1 MQDNEKKPALR
12 FKGFT
17 DPWEQRKLTNLC
29 EKFTDGDWIEAKDQ
43 SDSGVRLVQTGNVG
57 VTEYLDKPNNKKW
70 ISFETFEQL
79 HCEEVYPGDI
89 LISRLP
95 EPAGRA
101 CIMPNLGTK
110 MITAVDC
117 TIVRPNA
124 VTSTRFL
131 LQYLSS
137 QAYFDAVNTC
147 LAGGTRQRISRG
159 NLAQFNVPIPSSK
172 IEQEKIGEVL
182 EKLDTLITLHQRKY
196 EKLVNIKKSMLDK
209 MFPKNGASVPEIR
222 FKGFTDPW
230 EQRKL
235 GEICDFITKGA
246 TPTTYGF
253 SWQPD
258 GVPFF
263 RNDSIKDNVFVF
275 GEFSYISEA
284 ANEVLKRS
292 EVHGNDILIAITGD
306 IGKVGIIPD
315 TVEKANINQHIARV
329 RIRKEALPYFVYQ
342 YLASDDTQK
351 EYQKIKT
358 GLSMPQLSLEQV
370 RDIVVKIPEF
380 NEQGKIADCLRRI
393 DTLITLHQ
401 RKLKKL
407 VQIRKA
413 FAERCFLQSRK
424 EFVMAFTKE
433 ADFEEAVVKLLIE
446 RGWKDGVLKNYTEQQ
461 LIQNWANI
469 LFENN
474 RGIDRLN
481 DYPLTDG
488 EMQQIMEQVMNAKT
502 PMKLNKFING
512 KSVLIKRDNP
522 DDKLNFGKEV
532 SLKIYDRLE
541 IAAGLS
547 RYQIA
552 EQPKFP
558 TKSKILNDRRGDL
571 MLLINGM
578 PVIHMELKK
587 SGVSIK
593 QACNQIEKYAAEGI
607 FTGLFSLVQI
617 FVAMNPEETVYF
629 ANPGPEGQFN
639 PSYYFHWADFYNEPM
654 NDWKDVTTALLSI
667 PMAHMLVGF
676 YTVADG
682 SDGILKVMRSYQYYA
697 ASKISDAVSK
707 AKWENDQQ
715 RGGYIWHTTGSGK
728 TMTSFK
734 SAQLIASS
742 KDADKVIFLMDRI
755 ELGTQSL
762 KEYRNFAEENEEV
775 QATENTDVLVDKL
788 KSISPSDTLIV
799 TSIQKMSN
807 IKDDAQN
814 KLNPNDIALINAKRL
829 VFIVDECHRST
840 FGDMMQT
847 IKHTFPKALFFG
859 FTGTPIQG
867 ENQKKMSTT
876 ATVFGN
882 ELHRYSIADGIRDH
896 NVLGFDPYK
905 VLTFKDSDL
914 RKAVALEKAKAA
926 SVGEALADPQKSKV
940 FYKYLNLPMAGG
952 KDTLGEEI
960 KGIEDYIPNTQ
971 YESEEHQKAVVED
984 ICENWQTQSRNS
996 KFHAIF
1002 ATSSIPEAIQY
1013 YKRFREA
1020 APWLKVTALFDPN
1033 IDNNGKGITKEEGLK
1048 EIVEDYN
1055 ARYGQDFSIPTF
1067 AKMKKD
1073 IAARLAHKSP
1083 YQRIERTPE
1092 KQLDLLIVVDQMLTG
1107 FDSKW
1112 INTLYLDKMLQ
1123 YENLIQ
1129 AFSRTNRLFGDD
1141 KQFGTIKYYRRPHT
1155 MEKNIADAVKEYSG
1169 DKPFGLFV
1177 DKLDK
1182 NVEKLNAL
1190 YAEIKDLFVSAG
1202 IEEFSQIPAD
1212 MAERK
1217 KFADLFQSF
1226 NENLEAA
1233 KVQGFEWDKPIV
1245 IINED
1250 TDEKTELHADFDER
1264 TFKVLALRYK
1274 ELFTP
1279 NPDGSE
1285 NDPDDDVPYAVN
1297 SYLTTIDTAD
1307 IDTDYMNSRFE
1318 KYLKIFYQ
1326 EGAEA
1331 EAIHQA
1337 ETELHKT
1344 FATLSQ
1350 EEQKYAN
1357 IFLHDIQS
1365 GAVVPQPG
1373 KTLREYIAEYIS
1385 QKQNDQIHK
1394 VAEVFGLDEKKL
1406 RAFMRANITEANI
1419 NEFGRFDDLKATVD
1433 KAKAKVYF
1441 EAIEGTKLIP
1451 PKVPVKYDKLLRE
1464 FIVSGGFDLKMPKE
1478 S

>member
-1 MQDNEKKPALR
+1 MQDNEKKPALRFKGFTDPWEQRKLGDITVELSEYATQELGLPLLTSSRSGLMYQDEYRDSRTTKSTETLFSVVPVGTCTYRHMSDDDVFHMNINTLEKGLVSREYPVFEASKGNNLEFLVQHINSSEEFKAFCAEQKKGGTRTRLYYNTLCQFTVRVPALKEQAQISQCLKKLDTLITLHQRKYEKLVNIKKSMLDKMFPKNGASVPEIR

-182 EKLDTLITLHQRKY
+182 EKLDTLITLHQRK
-196 EKLVNIKKSMLDK
+196 
-209 MFPKNGASVPEIR
+209 
-222 FKGFTDPW
+222 
-230 EQRKL
+230 
-235 GEICDFITKGA
+235 
-246 TPTTYGF
+246 
-253 SWQPD
+253 
-258 GVPFF
+258 
-263 RNDSIKDNVFVF
+263 
-275 GEFSYISEA
+275 
-284 ANEVLKRS
+284 
-292 EVHGNDILIAITGD
+292 
-306 IGKVGIIPD
+306 
-315 TVEKANINQHIARV
+315 
-329 RIRKEALPYFVYQ
+329 
-342 YLASDDTQK
+342 
-351 EYQKIKT
+351 
-358 GLSMPQLSLEQV
+358 LE
-370 RDIVVKIPEF
+370 
-380 NEQGKIADCLRRI
+380 
-393 DTLITLHQ
+393 
-401 RKLKKL
+401 KL

-481 DYPLTDG
+481 DYPLTNG

-788 KSISPSDTLIV
+788 KSTSPSDTLIV

-914 RKAVALEKAKAA
+914 RKAVALEKAKAY
-926 SVGEALADPQKSKV
+926 SVDEALADPQKSKV

-952 KDTLGEEI
+952 KDALGEEI

-971 YESEEHQKAVVED
+971 YEGEEHQKAVVED

-1073 IAARLAHKSP
+1073 IAARLAHKLP

-1250 TDEKTELHADFDER
+1250 TDEETELHADFDER

-1373 KTLREYIAEYIS
+1373 KTLREYIAEYIA

-1433 KAKAKVYF
+1433 KAKAKAYF

>member
-17 DPWEQRKLTNLC
+17 DPWEQRKLGDLC
-29 EKFTDGDWIEAKDQ
+29 VEFRSGEFISASDITETGEYPVFGGNGLRGFTDRFNHDGEYTLIGRQGA
-43 SDSGVRLVQTGNVG
+43 LCGNVNFAVG
-57 VTEYLDKPNNKKW
+57 KSYFTEHAIAVRADKKN
-70 ISFETFEQL
+70 Q
-79 HCEEVYPGDI
+79 
-89 LISRLP
+89 
-95 EPAGRA
+95 
-101 CIMPNLGTK
+101 
-110 MITAVDC
+110 
-117 TIVRPNA
+117 
-124 VTSTRFL
+124 TRFL
-131 LQYLSS
+131 YYLFSTMDLGQYSGQSAQPGL
-137 QAYFDAVNTC
+137 AV
-147 LAGGTRQRISRG
+147 G
-159 NLAQFNVPIPSSK
+159 NLVELKSTLPDKQ
-172 IEQEKIGEVL
+172 EQEKISGVL
-182 EKLDTLITLHQRKY
+182 TALDTLITLHQRKY

-209 MFPKNGASVPEIR
+209 MFPQNGASVPEIR

-235 GEICDFITKGA
+235 SDIVEKVTEKNAGLQYIETFTNSAEFGIISQRDFFDHDISKIGSLDGYYVVHNEDFVYNPRISVTAPVGPINRNKLGR
-246 TPTTYGF
+246 TGVMSPLYTVFRPHDIDTTYLEH
-253 SWQPD
+253 
-258 GVPFF
+258 FF
-263 RNDSIKDNVFVF
+263 KSGYWHSFMNFNGDSGARSDRFSIKDSVFF
-275 GEFSYISEA
+275 EMPIPTPDIEEQKKIGEF
-284 ANEVLKRS
+284 L
-292 EVHGNDILIAITGD
+292 
-306 IGKVGIIPD
+306 
-315 TVEKANINQHIARV
+315 
-329 RIRKEALPYFVYQ
+329 
-342 YLASDDTQK
+342 TQ
-351 EYQKIKT
+351 
-358 GLSMPQLSLEQV
+358 L
-370 RDIVVKIPEF
+370 
-380 NEQGKIADCLRRI
+380 

-788 KSISPSDTLIV
+788 KSTSPSDTLIV

-914 RKAVALEKAKAA
+914 RKAVALEKAKAY
-926 SVGEALADPQKSKV
+926 SVDEALADPQKSKV

-952 KDTLGEEI
+952 KDALGEEI

-971 YESEEHQKAVVED
+971 YEGEEHQKAVVED

-1055 ARYGQDFSIPTF
+1055 ARYGQDFGIPTF

-1073 IAARLAHKSP
+1073 IAARLAHKLP

-1112 INTLYLDKMLQ
+1112 INTLYLDKVLQ

-1245 IINED
+1245 IVNED

-1264 TFKVLALRYK
+1264 AFKVLALRYK

-1279 NPDGSE
+1279 NPDGGE

-1373 KTLREYIAEYIS
+1373 KTLREYIAEYIA

-1433 KAKAKVYF
+1433 KAKAKAYF